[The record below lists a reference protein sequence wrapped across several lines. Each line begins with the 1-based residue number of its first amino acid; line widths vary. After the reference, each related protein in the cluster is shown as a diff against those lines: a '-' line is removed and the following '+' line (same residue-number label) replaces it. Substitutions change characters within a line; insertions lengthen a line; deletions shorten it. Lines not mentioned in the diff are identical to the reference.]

1 MSSHMYF
8 SDNGFHHMNYTVFYK
23 DFQPWEKPLRHT
35 WKDIVFFTCV
45 WYRLLRLAVRLMNE
59 GWILHHSQS
68 KVVYRDFFGLWLL
81 KHWQIRNAYRQQRL
95 NFPRRGGKQNQKTE
109 SYVFS
114 GLGNDISH
122 GWERKLTTGRFATGR
137 FWPCTW
143 KISSVGKDQA
153 NDWEFCLLKITPIVC
168 FCSVSTHFFILSLS
182 ANALYDFNS
191 RIVDPFL
198 VIH

>member
-8 SDNGFHHMNYTVFYK
+8 SDNGFYYMNYTVFYK
-23 DFQPWEKPLRHT
+23 DFQPREKPLRHT

-68 KVVYRDFFGLWLL
+68 KVVCRDFFGLWLL

-95 NFPRRGGKQNQKTE
+95 NFPRRGGKQNKKTE

-114 GLGNDISH
+114 GLGNDIPR

-153 NDWEFCLLKITPIVC
+153 NDWEFCRLKITPIVC